1 MPGARGT
8 ERRAMTGA
16 ALVRMPPALAVR
28 VRELA
33 LVDGLS
39 DSAWLRS
46 LAAAA
51 AGLPDE
57 ARPVSSGV
65 PPPDLAALAL
75 LGRQVSRLNGAVVQ
89 LAKATRENGDPCA
102 AHGGIEAVL
111 ADLRACR
118 DDLAAATG
126 MLRTR
131 HRRRA

>member
-16 ALVRMPPALAVR
+16 ALVRMPPVLAAR

-33 LVDGLS
+33 LADGLS
-39 DSAWLRS
+39 DAAWLRS

-65 PPPDLAALAL
+65 PPPDLAACAL

-89 LAKATRENGDPCA
+89 LAKATREGGDPSA

-111 ADLRACR
+111 SDLRTFR
-118 DDLAAATG
+118 DDLAVVTG
-126 MLRTR
+126 TLRSR

>member
-8 ERRAMTGA
+8 EVRVMTGQ
-16 ALVRMPPALAVR
+16 ALVRMPPLLAAR

-33 LVDGLS
+33 AASGLS
-39 DSAWLRS
+39 DAAWLRD
-46 LAAAA
+46 LAAVA

-57 ARPVSSGV
+57 ARPVPSRV

-89 LAKATRENGDPCA
+89 LAKATREDGDPA
-102 AHGGIEAVL
+102 VVHGDVEVVL

-118 DDLAAATG
+118 DDLAAVTG
-126 MLRTR
+126 KLRR
-131 HRRRA
+131 PRP